1 MNKLV
6 FNQSGEAL
14 TNSLL
19 VSEKFGK
26 NHQHVT
32 RDIDN
37 LKKDVSNF
45 GQMFIQSTYPD
56 AYGRDQRMYIM
67 NRDGFTLLAMGF
79 TGKKALEFKLQ
90 YIEAFN
96 KMESELKSLN
106 KFALPQSFSEALR
119 LAAEQAETI
128 EQQQLQLESQ
138 KPKVL
143 FADAVEMSENSCLVG
158 ELAKILKQNGIEV
171 GQNRLFT
178 WMRANGYLCTRGEL
192 YNQPSQQA
200 MELGLFEL
208 IKRTINNP
216 DGSVR
221 TTCTTKVTGKGQ
233 IYFVEKFLTKK
244 TA

>member
-1 MNKLV
+1 MNNLV
-6 FNQSGEAL
+6 FNQNGAAL

-19 VSEKFGK
+19 VAEKFEK
-26 NHQHVT
+26 NH
-32 RDIDN
+32 RDVIRSIRD
-37 LKKDVSNF
+37 LMGSA
-45 GQMFIQSTYPD
+45 QYCAQLFIGSLYPD
-56 AYGRDQRMYIM
+56 SQGKKQPMYIM

-96 KMESELKSLN
+96 KMEAELTK

-128 EQQQLQLESQ
+128 EKQQLQIEEQ

-143 FADAVEMSENSCLVG
+143 FADAVEMSENSCLIG
-158 ELAKILKQNGIEV
+158 ELAKILKQNGVEI
-171 GQNRLFT
+171 GQNRLFD
-178 WMRANGYLCTRGEL
+178 WMRDNGYLCTRGEL
-192 YNQPSQQA
+192 YNQPSQTS
-200 MELGLFEL
+200 MDLGLFEL
-208 IKRTINNP
+208 IKRTINNA

-233 IYFVEKFLTKK
+233 IYFVEKFLRKK

>member
-1 MNKLV
+1 MNNLV
-6 FNQSGEAL
+6 FNQNGAAL

-19 VSEKFGK
+19 VAEKFGK
-26 NHQHVT
+26 QHKHV
-32 RDIDN
+32 IDSI
-37 LKKDVSNF
+37 KS
-45 GQMFIQSTYPD
+45 FISSAENSAQYFIPSTYTDNSGKSNP
-56 AYGRDQRMYIM
+56 MYIM

-96 KMESELKSLN
+96 KMEAALTN
-106 KFALPQSFSEALR
+106 KFTLPQSFSEALR

-128 EQQQLQLESQ
+128 EKQQLEIEAQ

-178 WMRANGYLCTRGEL
+178 WMRENGYLCTRGEL